1 MAPLLD
7 CSQKRVQQAV
17 RLRNTD
23 LAQEWVRFADTHDF
37 PTMKLKMEDLMITQ
51 KSKFELVVVY
61 HDPSGSLEH
70 EQWVSQQFEYVKSTF
85 SGQKGKWL
93 VEFGKTVVGS
103 KAAVKKRTEAVLTGL
118 LLLGSNFMHENK
130 PIEAAEIDEEST
142 VQGEEVVGDVV
153 AAEGLASASVVSD
166 MADFNNVRVEYNMHN
181 ATE

>member
-1 MAPLLD
+1 LLD
-7 CSQKRVQQAV
+7 CSQQRVQQAV

-23 LAQEWVRFADTHDF
+23 LAQEWLRYADTHDF
-37 PTMKLKMEDLMITQ
+37 GTMKLKMEDLMIAQ

-70 EQWVSQQFEYVKSTF
+70 EQWVSKQFDHVKSTF

-93 VEFGKTVVGS
+93 VEFGKTVLGP
-103 KAAVKKRTEAVLTGL
+103 KAPVKKRTEAVLTGL

-130 PIEAAEIDEEST
+130 PSQAAEIDKESAL
-142 VQGEEVVGDVV
+142 QGEEVVRDVV
-153 AAEGLASASVVSD
+153 AAEGVASASGFFD
-166 MADFNNVRVEYNMHN
+166 MAEFDNVRVEYNMHN